1 MVVRVHLI
9 RHGEVENP
17 AGVVYGRLPGF
28 FLSDRG
34 RRQAEAAAAALRA
47 SGAEVGRIISSP
59 LERARE
65 SAAPLAEAFGLGI
78 ETNDAFLEATSRLQ
92 GRAYDVSLAILAHPE
107 AWRFLLNPA
116 RPSWGEPYR
125 DVLARMLRGIRD
137 LTVASDASGRDVAIV
152 SHQLPIWMVSRHASG
167 KPLIH
172 DPRKRRCAH
181 SSITTV
187 EVDGPVVRH
196 VRYLDPFG
204 SR

>member
-1 MVVRVHLI
+1 MAVRVHLI

-17 AGVVYGRLPGF
+17 GGLVYGRLPGF

-34 RRQAEAAAAALRA
+34 RRQAEAAAAAVRA
-47 SGAEVGRIISSP
+47 SGAEVGRVISSP

-65 SAAPLAEAFGLGI
+65 SASPVAEAFGLDV
-78 ETNDAFLEATSRLQ
+78 ETNDDFLEATNRLE

-107 AWRFLLNPA
+107 AWRFLVNPA

-125 DVLARMLRGIRD
+125 DVLARMLRGIRG
-137 LTVASDASGRDVAIV
+137 LTVDSDASGLDIVVV
-152 SHQLPIWMVSRHASG
+152 SHQLPIWTLSRHASG
-167 KPLIH
+167 KRLFH
-172 DPRKRRCAH
+172 DPRKRQCAH